1 MTGRGHCPLF
11 TMIPDR
17 AANNPEYAR
26 THYSIDLHHS
36 IDIDMFSH
44 EADSYNHDNFTLWDW
59 GIETT

>member
-26 THYSIDLHHS
+26 THYSID
-36 IDIDMFSH
+36 IDMFSH
-44 EADSYNHDNFTLWDW
+44 EAASYNHDNFTLWDW